1 MNRWSLGAFVLA
13 VAGTVLYLLITV
25 PGLPEL
31 VATKFHG
38 GTRVSS
44 VMSRNGYLLFMLVL
58 TIGLPLLVLLALGWF
73 PVWFGRKVRYANSEY
88 WFAAE
93 RRAQTL
99 RYLRDRGA
107 WIGAAAAAFSAATHA
122 FILQAHGHTP
132 PQAQLWPFGAVIVL
146 FVVATLAIS
155 VAIHLHFRRLPRS

>member
-13 VAGTVLYLLITV
+13 VGGAVLYLLVTV
-25 PGLPEL
+25 PGLPEM

-58 TIGLPLLVLLALGWF
+58 TIGMPLLLLLALGWF
-73 PVWFGRKVRYANSEY
+73 PAWFGRSARFANSEY
-88 WFAAE
+88 WFAPN
-93 RRAQTL
+93 RRALTL

-107 WIGAAAAAFSAATHA
+107 WIGAISATFSAATHA
-122 FILQAHGHTP
+122 FILQAHTHTP
-132 PQAQLWPFGAVIVL
+132 PQGQLWPFGAVIVL
-146 FVVATLAIS
+146 FVVVMIAIA
-155 VAIHLHFRRLPRS
+155 VAIHLHFRRLPRA